1 MPVRAILKSIRQ
13 LRFNNNWWCS
23 RAILMTIGQLCFY
36 DQIKQTLLAS
46 GLFGDNLV
54 THFTSSLGAVEML
67 FFFLEYK
74 KPCFQ
79 NGSTTFPR
87 VPSPRRWPSRLMCS
101 KRGQWTQSQVFKFI
115 SADSVC
121 LYLSLT
127 FYFSLSLFL
136 RRVRQLSRRV
146 QDDIERGTDGVLQGL
161 HPGLRSPRSPDHPH
175 LHLLW
180 ATQNELRILPRTKM
194 NEPSALTM
202 TSGCANEI

>member
-1 MPVRAILKSIRQ
+1 
-13 LRFNNNWWCS
+13 
-23 RAILMTIGQLCFY
+23 MTIGQLCFY

-54 THFTSSLGAVEML
+54 THFTSSLGAVEIL
-67 FFFLEYK
+67 FFSWNIKTLFSKWLNNFSQAAIATTMTQPLDVLK
-74 KPCFQ
+74 TRSMNAKPGF
-79 NGSTTFPR
+79 FW
-87 VPSPRRWPSRLMCS
+87 V
-101 KRGQWTQSQVFKFI
+101 VFI
-115 SADSVC
+115 SNSSPQA
-121 LYLSLT
+121 LFAFILT

-161 HPGLRSPRSPDHPH
+161 HPGLCSPRSPDHPH

-194 NEPSALTM
+194 NKSSALTM